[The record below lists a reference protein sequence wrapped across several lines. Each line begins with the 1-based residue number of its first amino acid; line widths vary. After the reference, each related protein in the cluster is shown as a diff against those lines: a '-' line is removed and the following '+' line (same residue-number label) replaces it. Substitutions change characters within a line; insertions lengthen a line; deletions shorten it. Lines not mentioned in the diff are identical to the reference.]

1 MWVFTKTGFISI
13 VQHREQVDL
22 MIVRARCAVH
32 LQSLFPGTEVLE
44 TKNADYRFRAFVHR
58 DVVKNVL
65 TAAIDALDYSNFKDS
80 IADAQYHDAAMR
92 VWEVMHVIQHGSNP
106 YKTGYLAAD
115 EY

>member
-22 MIVRARCAVH
+22 MIVRARCAAH

-58 DVVKNVL
+58 DVVRDAL
-65 TAAIDALDYSNFKDS
+65 TAVIDALDYSNFKDS

-92 VWEVMHVIQHGSNP
+92 VWEVMHVIQPGGNRF
-106 YKTGYLAAD
+106 KTGYLAED
-115 EY
+115 DY

>member
-22 MIVRARCAVH
+22 MIVRARCAAH
-32 LQSLFPGTEVLE
+32 LQSLFSGTEVLE
-44 TKNADYRFRAFVHR
+44 TRNADYRFRAFVHR
-58 DVVKNVL
+58 DVVKSVL

-80 IADAQYHDAAMR
+80 IADAQYHDAASR
-92 VWEVMHVIQHGSNP
+92 VWEVMHIIQPGTTS

-115 EY
+115 DY